1 MNVDAP
7 KYTNPNRFNSAS
19 LPAVPPF
26 GMKNVTCRAFPLK
39 ANIAVLN
46 SFCDAYLNMDVPP
59 SIAHFRPTLPYVYL
73 MALDYG
79 SMSPEAIEVQNL
91 GWVAQHEL
99 LFMVPLQQWREE
111 KGRMVFKNWAC
122 VSPFIFVDDAMS
134 QRTGREVYGWPKVL
148 GKIEAE
154 VPVWARDPRL
164 ASRVFNMNVKVFPKT
179 FAGDHQ
185 EARSLVDIKRDSPPS
200 LFTLPLQASNAWNPF
215 NILSNA
221 VGSTVDLSVEALDM
235 LLALRMRGYRT
246 NRSPR
251 TLYEM
256 TREMAGKI
264 RGALPDL
271 PWTPNATMTGTIKQG
286 NVQQLGI
293 EQVTLKQFQDAEDPL
308 NACYQAI
315 ISSTMS
321 IDRLNAF
328 GFLGDVNL
336 LRGDTSGGFT
346 VRIHRYDAQP
356 IIDTLGIEVADEEE
370 ADDGTKV
377 AVIKPTLPFWT
388 DVDLNYGKG
397 VGLCSR
403 IQKTESQPK
412 IIWRDGDLNPV
423 ENENAPDLDR
433 IPFNMARGAATQAI
447 AGPFHYPDA
456 TIQIYPLMADKKSLQ
471 TCLDEYVNAAAG
483 PSGFE
488 FNALGS
494 YAYLMVNICGSQHG
508 NMWSETNNIGSWAER
523 EVSFCIPVK
532 WYENTC
538 KCSGECP
545 CRDECKCTEKEKTEG
560 ACKCRKLQSLAIV
573 EPFVFENSGRAVLT
587 SREINGRAAV
597 KADIDSP
604 KDVWL
609 DGSSGP
615 DRSRSFL
622 KLDTEVFPALNLG
635 QPTEQRTLIEIDAG
649 DVLGYTDEVAWRLVA
664 ENWGEEIVEDL
675 QRKSAILDKQGPA
688 LEKAKAMA
696 LEIFTCDQP
705 INWINVKQ
713 YRDTDDAEIACY
725 QAVVHTSRRITQ
737 IYDIREIESRV
748 HVRLH
753 RYPGQPIAETLGLKI
768 KHTESREGEVVQ
780 SLQPIRPFWMRV
792 AYAAELGRVLCWR
805 SSQEVTIT
813 HPWFRKPGLLGAVKQ
828 EASEEHGYFC
838 DSGYTRVSRELGKR
852 GPGGSMQRIDTTVE
866 TQMKR
871 DLLQELEALV
881 KHERLDHSK
890 ELRRLSKLESLQSFA
905 NSMSAEQLYQVVE
918 GIIREL
924 RDEDVVTNRVKRSEG
939 AKAIERIDEI
949 QIVIESIL
957 SDEWSHWGNPRWYQE
972 KTSKP
977 DLCIRNDTIG
987 SRENGIWHQRHA
999 LQMFEDQW
1007 LYCPPNRQG
1016 QRSTE

>member
-1 MNVDAP
+1 
-7 KYTNPNRFNSAS
+7 
-19 LPAVPPF
+19 
-26 GMKNVTCRAFPLK
+26 
-39 ANIAVLN
+39 
-46 SFCDAYLNMDVPP
+46 
-59 SIAHFRPTLPYVYL
+59 
-73 MALDYG
+73 
-79 SMSPEAIEVQNL
+79 
-91 GWVAQHEL
+91 
-99 LFMVPLQQWREE
+99 
-111 KGRMVFKNWAC
+111 
-122 VSPFIFVDDAMS
+122 MS

-185 EARSLVDIKRDSPPS
+185 EARPLVDIKRDSPPS

-221 VGSTVDLSVEALDM
+221 IGSTVDLSVEALDM
-235 LLALRMRGYRT
+235 LLALRIRGYRT

-251 TLYEM
+251 TLFEM

-271 PWTPNATMTGTIKQG
+271 PWTPNATIMGMIKQG

-293 EQVTLKQFQDAEDPL
+293 EQVTLKQFQDAENPL
-308 NACYQAI
+308 DACYQAI

-356 IIDTLGIEVADEEE
+356 IIDTLGIEVDDEEE

-403 IQKTESQPK
+403 IPKLTGQKN
-412 IIWRDGDLNPV
+412 IVWRDGDLNPV
-423 ENENAPDLDR
+423 ESKKKDEDDPGLQR

-456 TIQIYPLMADKKSLQ
+456 TIQIYPLMADKTSLQ

-494 YAYLMVNICGSQHG
+494 YAYLMVNVCGSQHG
-508 NMWSETNNIGSWAER
+508 NMWSESNNIGSWAER

-532 WYENTC
+532 WDKKDC
-538 KCSGECP
+538 KCECP
-545 CRDECKCTEKEKTEG
+545 CKDNCTCKTVCPCKDKCQGTHVCSCEDKCKCPEQAKVND
-560 ACKCRKLQSLAIV
+560 ACKCRELQSLAIV

-597 KADIDSP
+597 KAEIDSP

-615 DRSRSFL
+615 DKSRRFL
-622 KLDTEVFPALNLG
+622 KLETEVFPALNLG

-649 DVLGYTDEVAWRLVA
+649 DILDNTDEVAWRLVA

-675 QRKSAILDKQGPA
+675 LRKSAIRDEHPRA
-688 LEKAKAMA
+688 LAETKAMA
-696 LEIFTCDQP
+696 LEMLACEQP

-725 QAVVHTSRRITQ
+725 QALVHTTRRIADV
-737 IYDIREIESRV
+737 YDIREIESRV
-748 HVRLH
+748 HVRIH
-753 RYPGQPIAETLGLKI
+753 RYPGQPITETLGLKV
-768 KHTESREGEVVQ
+768 KHTESRDGEVVQ

-792 AYAAELGRVLCWR
+792 AYGQELGKVLCWR
-805 SSQEVTIT
+805 SSQEKELTIT
-813 HPWFRKPGLLGAVKQ
+813 HPWFREPEPIDTIRQ
-828 EASEEHGYFC
+828 ELPEEHGYFS
-838 DSGYTRVSRELGKR
+838 DPGYTRLSRELVKR
-852 GPGGSMQRIDTTVE
+852 RPDRSSMQRTDKTEEDQIKE
-866 TQMKR
+866 
-871 DLLQELEALV
+871 DLLQELKRLAKLVPSDVSKRLKRLSDQESIESTQSAEQLYEHVESAMREIGKSRPGESWQRMGATVKGQMKKGLLQELEQLV
-881 KHERLDHSK
+881 KLEPPDHLSEK
-890 ELRRLSKLESLQSFA
+890 LKRLSKLESIESFT
-905 NSMSAEQLYQVVE
+905 NSMSAEQLYQLVE
-918 GIIREL
+918 GINREL
-924 RDEDVVTNRVKRSEG
+924 RNASESSNGIDKAKFDPETVTSRVKRSDG
-939 AKAIERIDEI
+939 AQAIEKIEEI

-957 SDEWSHWGNPRWYQE
+957 SDEWSHWGNPRWYRQ
-972 KTSKP
+972 KDAKP
-977 DLCIRNDTIG
+977 ELCIRYDTIG
-987 SRENGIWHQRHA
+987 SSERNQWYGRHSGTLTIVKKRW
-999 LQMFEDQW
+999 LQKTTPGE
-1007 LYCPPNRQG
+1007 
-1016 QRSTE
+1016 